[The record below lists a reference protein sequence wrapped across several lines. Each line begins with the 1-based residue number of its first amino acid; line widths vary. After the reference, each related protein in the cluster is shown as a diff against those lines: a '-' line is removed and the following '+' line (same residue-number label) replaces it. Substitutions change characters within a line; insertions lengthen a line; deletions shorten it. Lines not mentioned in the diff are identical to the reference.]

1 MSSTDDTNHPALLSH
16 VLVPVANPADA
27 KATGRA
33 LEPYPPDTITVQ
45 YVIEKGEGVP
55 DKTPVEQS
63 EQQAEEAFA
72 TFHET
77 FPDAQTVVTYDR
89 SIVDSILE
97 TAAESNISAI
107 AFRPRGG
114 SRLVQ
119 FLAGDRALKLVTNAD
134 CPVISL
140 PFVEEPQ

>member
-1 MSSTDDTNHPALLSH
+1 MISSEDTQKADLLSH
-16 VLVPVANPADA
+16 VLVPVANPDDA
-27 KATGRA
+27 RATAQA
-33 LEPYPPDTITVQ
+33 LQSCSPDTITVL

-63 EQQAEEAFA
+63 ENQAEESFA
-72 TFHET
+72 AFHET
-77 FPDAQTVVTYDR
+77 FPDAQIAVAYNR
-89 SIVDSILE
+89 SIVDGILE
-97 TAAESNISAI
+97 TAADADVSAI

-114 SRLVQ
+114 NRLVQ
-119 FLAGDRALKLVTNAD
+119 LLAGDRTLKLVTQAD